1 MFEPRVGELGVGGC
15 DLSLHC
21 TCCQEQQCTKNRKLL
36 HIYNF
41 LYFLSIKNSLCM
53 LLCLPLCMFLCSS
66 HSMFLCS
73 SHCMFL
79 CLPLYLSL
87 CLSLCLSLYLSLYLP
102 LCLSLCLP
110 LYLPLYMSLCSS
122 LCSYNSLSNFNSQ
135 NPHNSPTFPPS
146 KKRRQKYKNS
156 DTLGRKSEH
165 FSFKVFVVKRI
176 KMLIYVKAY
185 KEQRSS
191 VTVPAVRRPPLQ

>member
-1 MFEPRVGELGVGGC
+1 MYRDWVTIGTMVAPLFEPRVGELSVGLGDLGVHRAG
-15 DLSLHC
+15 
-21 TCCQEQQCTKNRKLL
+21 CQEQQRTKNRKLF

-41 LYFLSIKNSLCM
+41 IYFLIIKNSLCM
-53 LLCLPLCMFLCSS
+53 FLCLPLCMFLCSS
-66 HSMFLCS
+66 HSMFLC
-73 SHCMFL
+73 
-79 CLPLYLSL
+79 
-87 CLSLCLSLYLSLYLP
+87 
-102 LCLSLCLP
+102 
-110 LYLPLYMSLCSS
+110 LPLYMPLYMPLCSSLCSS

-146 KKRRQKYKNS
+146 KKRRQKYKIS

-165 FSFKVFVVKRI
+165 FSFKVLVFKKI